1 MSHTMPDTARR
12 AAAIAAVVALGV
24 TACGND
30 DDGPTAAP
38 SPTTPT
44 ESAPTSPATD
54 SPTTSPTPTSEP
66 TAPPTPAPGTTS
78 PATASA
84 PLGSVLRL
92 QDVPEAYPGGYV
104 AEGEIQ
110 TVQTPPSV
118 PSVNFESCSTFVP
131 EGEPGPAEPDAV
143 AGAATSFIAGNAQV
157 DEYVVRYASQAAAT
171 TAVDRHRDLAVDCA
185 DAVAARAGTSGSATA
200 TLGGAVPAAVNGY
213 RVVARFGSGSAAS
226 EEYSAVLQWGDRVA
240 YLGMRPSNGPTT
252 LDVGW
257 TDRVATA
264 ASTRMVEAE

>member
-1 MSHTMPDTARR
+1 MNHTMPDTIRR
-12 AAAIAAVVALGV
+12 AAAITAVVALGV

-30 DDGPTAAP
+30 DDGPTAAS

-44 ESAPTSPATD
+44 ESTPTSPTTD

-66 TAPPTPAPGTTS
+66 TAPPTPTPGTTS

-110 TVQTPPSV
+110 TVQAPPSV
-118 PSVNFESCSTFVP
+118 PSVNYESCSTFVP

-171 TAVDRHRDLAVDCA
+171 TAVDRHRELAVDCA
-185 DAVAARAGTSGSATA
+185 DAVAARAGTSGPATA

-213 RVVARFGSGSAAS
+213 RVAARFGSGSAAF

-257 TDRVATA
+257 TDRVAAA